1 MGGRI
6 RGGRARLILGN
17 PESSGSR
24 LEELGGG
31 FQQGAGAE
39 KGDREE
45 GRERFHAGKS
55 SAHASVVNRGLGA
68 TGSQEPLEPIALIIA
83 KHASLPLVSSL
94 PPGLMRRY

>member
-6 RGGRARLILGN
+6 RGGRARLVLAN
-17 PESSGSR
+17 SKCAAPC

-45 GRERFHAGKS
+45 GRERFHTGKS
-55 SAHASVVNRGLGA
+55 SVFASVVNRWLGA
-68 TGSQEPLEPIALIIA
+68 EDFRNLWNPSP
-83 KHASLPLVSSL
+83 
-94 PPGLMRRY
+94 